1 VYLFIFGG
9 IKPLLNHFLLPSARL
24 CKPLSQPFFHAIKNV
39 KNVQNCKKKCC
50 IVKGAVAGQRKK
62 SNNNIKIKFHF

>member
-39 KNVQNCKKKCC
+39 KNVQNCKKKVLHSKGRRGGATQK
-50 IVKGAVAGQRKK
+50 VKQQYQ
-62 SNNNIKIKFHF
+62 N